1 MNNKKPINAYRTT
14 QATTASRGTL
24 LIMMYE
30 GAVRFIKLAI
40 AANEQKNHEE
50 KLEKIKRA
58 RAIIQELQRTLDYE
72 KGGSIAFQLDRL
84 YGFVNN
90 RLMRG
95 SIEKDSKALQEAIDV
110 LQELLGGWREAVRT
124 TENSE
129 KAVEKTTK

>member
-24 LIMMYE
+24 LLMMYE
-30 GAVRFIKLAI
+30 GAIRFIKLAI
-40 AANEQKNHEE
+40 AAAEQKDHPE

-72 KGGSIAFQLDRL
+72 KGGNLAFQLDRL

-95 SIEKDSKALQEAIDV
+95 AIEKDSKPLQEAIDV
-110 LQELLGGWREAVRT
+110 LQTLLGGWREAVQT
-124 TENSE
+124 QENSE
-129 KAVEKTTK
+129 KAVEKTNK